1 MESDT
6 FFSRKYLGCLRVEQ
20 IMLSAKLDPMLQK

>member
-6 FFSRKYLGCLRVEQ
+6 FFSRKCLDCLRGVH